1 MTIGFIGTG
10 NMGYPMVRNL
20 VKAGN
25 KVTAFD
31 RLQSALQSAAAAGG
45 AMASSQKEVVMDAE
59 IVITML
65 PAGQHVRTVY
75 GSDDG
80 VIATASNGT
89 LLIDCS
95 TIDVESARA
104 VAKEAAARGLD
115 MLDAP
120 VSGGVAGAEEGTLT
134 FMVGGSAEVLERAR
148 PVLEAMGK
156 NIVHAGDSG
165 SGQAAKLCNNMM
177 LGISMIGTSE
187 AFTMG
192 QKLGLNPQTLF
203 DIISTASGSC
213 WALQNHLPIPGIVET
228 SASNRG
234 FRAGFAVAM
243 MAKDLRL
250 AQLAAKSVDA
260 STPLGSTAAALYT
273 SFEDSGNQD
282 LDYSAIIKLIA
293 AQT

>member
-1 MTIGFIGTG
+1 
-10 NMGYPMVRNL
+10 
-20 VKAGN
+20 
-25 KVTAFD
+25 
-31 RLQSALQSAAAAGG
+31 
-45 AMASSQKEVVMDAE
+45 
-59 IVITML
+59 
-65 PAGQHVRTVY
+65 
-75 GSDDG
+75 
-80 VIATASNGT
+80 
-89 LLIDCS
+89 
-95 TIDVESARA
+95 
-104 VAKEAAARGLD
+104 

-120 VSGGVAGAEEGTLT
+120 VSGGVAGAEAGTLT

>member
-25 KVTAFD
+25 KVIAFD
-31 RLQSALQSAAAAGG
+31 RLQSALQSAVAAGG

-120 VSGGVAGAEEGTLT
+120 VSGGVAGAEAGTLT

-234 FRAGFAVAM
+234 FKAGFAVAM

>member
-120 VSGGVAGAEEGTLT
+120 VSGGVAGAEAGTLT